1 MDGNP
6 QACDLRLWGNEATVR
21 TMSDKDKI
29 QKLENEVFLLKT
41 KIKVLRERNKE
52 LRQWIVKLTNKDHPA
67 RKSAK

>member
-1 MDGNP
+1 MLCNG
-6 QACDLRLWGNEATVR
+6 LRSAWTTETKVNAM
-21 TMSDKDKI
+21 TMNDKDKI
-29 QKLENEVFLLKT
+29 QKLEDEVFWLKT

>member
-1 MDGNP
+1 MLRDG
-6 QACDLRLWGNEATVR
+6 LRSAWTTKTKVDAR
-21 TMSDKDKI
+21 TMNDKDKI
-29 QKLENEVFLLKT
+29 QKLEDEVFWLKT

>member
-1 MDGNP
+1 MFCNG
-6 QACDLRLWGNEATVR
+6 LRSAWTAETKVDAR
-21 TMSDKDKI
+21 TMNDKDKI
-29 QKLENEVFLLKT
+29 QKLEDEVFWLKT